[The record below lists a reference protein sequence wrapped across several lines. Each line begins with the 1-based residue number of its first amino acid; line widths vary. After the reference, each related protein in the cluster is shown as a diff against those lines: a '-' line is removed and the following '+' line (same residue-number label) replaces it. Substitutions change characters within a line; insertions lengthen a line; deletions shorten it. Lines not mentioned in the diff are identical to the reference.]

1 MFIVSSFSDILLELG
16 TKLEVAIY
24 FFSFMLH
31 IRIEGNLK
39 STILKESMKSMPRV
53 QRQRCLRWTLELI
66 MTLNFVS
73 FASSV
78 ENSCKLCYMLF
89 LDSFFFFGNVF

>member
-1 MFIVSSFSDILLELG
+1 MLIVSSFSDILLGLG
-16 TKLEVAIY
+16 IKVEVAIY

-31 IRIEGNLK
+31 IRIEGNLT

-53 QRQRCLRWTLELI
+53 QRQRCLRWTLILI

-78 ENSCKLCYMLF
+78 ENSCKLLCYMMF
-89 LDSFFFFGNVF
+89 LDLFFIFF